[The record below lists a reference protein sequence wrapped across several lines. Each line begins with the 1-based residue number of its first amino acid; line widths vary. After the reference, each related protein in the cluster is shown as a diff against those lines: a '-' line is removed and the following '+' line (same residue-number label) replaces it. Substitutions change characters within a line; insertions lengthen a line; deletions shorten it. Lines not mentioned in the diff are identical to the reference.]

1 MELGALIR
9 IMGLASFTFD
19 LKTGLRF
26 RTSLTRDLGKI
37 QIDFYIFFS
46 VFYLSYRSAAVIL
59 LTKNGKSQT

>member
-19 LKTGLRF
+19 LKTGWRF

-46 VFYLSYRSAAVIL
+46 VFYL
-59 LTKNGKSQT
+59 